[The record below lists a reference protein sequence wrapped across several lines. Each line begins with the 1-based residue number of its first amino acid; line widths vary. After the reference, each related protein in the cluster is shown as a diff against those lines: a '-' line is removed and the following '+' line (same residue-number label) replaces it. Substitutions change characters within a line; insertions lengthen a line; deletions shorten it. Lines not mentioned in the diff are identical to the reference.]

1 MAHKPFSQACENNKA
16 PIFQVLQNVFTEA
29 VTVWEIGSGTGQHAC
44 HFAGQLPHL
53 AWQPTDL
60 AENIAGMQMWLDE
73 AALANINPPLIL
85 DVTEPVWLLGDFAID
100 ALFTANT
107 LHIMAWHSVQ
117 LFFSG
122 LAKHLNAGAKVCIY
136 GPFNYQQ
143 CYTSESNAQFDQ
155 WLKSRDPLSGIRDF
169 EAVAALALQAGLV
182 LQDDVA
188 MPANNRLLVFVKHI
202 EREAA

>member
-1 MAHKPFSQACENNKA
+1 MTHKPFSQACENNKA
-16 PIFQVLQNVFTEA
+16 PILQVLQNVFTKA

-44 HFAGQLPHL
+44 YFAGQLPHL

-60 AENIAGMQMWLDE
+60 AENIVGMQMWLHE
-73 AALANINPPLIL
+73 AALANINPSLCL
-85 DVTEPVWLLGDFAID
+85 DVSETVWLHGEFAID

-107 LHIMAWHSVQ
+107 LHIMAWRSVQ

-122 LAKHLNAGAKVCIY
+122 LTKHLNAGAKVCIY

-143 CYTSESNAQFDQ
+143 RYTSDSNAQFDQ
-155 WLKSRDPLSGIRDF
+155 WLKNRDPLSGIRDF
-169 EAVAALALQAGLV
+169 EAIEALARQAGLE

-188 MPANNRLLVFVKHI
+188 MPANNRLLVFVKHL
-202 EREAA
+202 ELETA

>member
-1 MAHKPFSQACENNKA
+1 MTHKPFSQAWENNKA
-16 PIFQVLQNVFTEA
+16 PILQVLQNVFTEA

-44 HFAGQLPHL
+44 YFAGQMTYLT
-53 AWQPTDL
+53 WQPTDL
-60 AENIAGMQMWLDE
+60 AENITGMKMWLE
-73 AALANINPPLIL
+73 QAALANINPPLTL
-85 DVTEPVWLLGDFAID
+85 DVSETTWVQGEFAID

-107 LHIMAWHSVQ
+107 LHIMAWRSVQ

-122 LAKHLNAGAKVCIY
+122 LAKQLNNGAKVCIY

-155 WLKSRDPLSGIRDF
+155 WLKTRDPLSGIRDF
-169 EAVAALALQAGLV
+169 EAVEALAREAGLV
-182 LQDDVA
+182 LQKDVA

-202 EREAA
+202 